1 MTARTVVAWV
11 VAAVLGLALA
21 AGVTLAASQLSSQ
34 RIGLSGE
41 PLSAGD
47 ELVPRTTAT
56 PGAGAEHTDDRA
68 PTATQPARRASP
80 SGQPSRGGAA
90 KPGDERTEAHDG
102 DD

>member
-1 MTARTVVAWV
+1 MTARTVIAWV

-21 AGVTLAASQLSSQ
+21 AGITLSASQLSSQ

-47 ELVPRTTAT
+47 ELVPRAQPRAT
-56 PGAGAEHTDDRA
+56 QRRPSHPSRPAHPAQPSQPPSDDGAGDA
-68 PTATQPARRASP
+68 
-80 SGQPSRGGAA
+80 G
-90 KPGDERTEAHDG
+90 G

>member
-1 MTARTVVAWV
+1 VTARTVVAWV

-41 PLSAGD
+41 PASAGD
-47 ELVPRTTAT
+47 ELVPRTTAK
-56 PGAGAEHTDDRA
+56 PGAAARPAEDRA
-68 PTATQPARRASP
+68 HRATHPPPRTGAPAQPL
-80 SGQPSRGGAA
+80 RGGVAGQ
-90 KPGDERTEAHDG
+90 GDERGEGSDG